1 MIKKSKRSIAVSYII
16 LIVFAL
22 VVIIPFIWMISSSF
36 KSQRELF
43 AFPPRIFPTVWK
55 WSNYTKAMSTGSV
68 GFGRMFLN
76 TMQIAVTNTVFTIV
90 FSTMAAYSFAR
101 IRFPGRNFLF
111 MLFITSM
118 MIPVAVTMIPMFMMF
133 SKVGLYDTYAPLILP
148 EMFGKGFS
156 IFLLRQFFMTVPA
169 DLEEAAVI
177 DGCGRLRIWATIF
190 VPLSK
195 PIIATLAIF
204 TFQRAYNDF
213 MNPIIYLSSSN
224 KFTIQLGLAAF
235 RNAYTTRYDLMMA
248 GSVLALI
255 PMVVIYLLCQK
266 YIVKGIV
273 MTGIK
278 G

>member
-1 MIKKSKRSIAVSYII
+1 MIKKSKRSIVVSYSI
-16 LIVFAL
+16 LILFAL
-22 VVIIPFIWMISSSF
+22 VVIVPFIWMVSSSF

-43 AFPPRIFPTVWK
+43 AFPPKIFPTVWK

-76 TMQIAVTNTVFTIV
+76 TMEIAVTNTVFTIV

-101 IRFPGRNFLF
+101 IRFPGREFLF
-111 MLFITSM
+111 MLFISSM
-118 MIPVAVTMIPMFMMF
+118 MIPVAVTMIPTFMVF

-156 IFLLRQFFMTVPA
+156 IFLLRQFFMTVPS

-213 MNPIIYLSSSN
+213 MNPIIYLNSSD

-235 RNAYTTRYDLMMA
+235 RNAYTTRYDLMMT
-248 GSVLALI
+248 GSVIALI
-255 PMVVIYLLCQK
+255 PVVIIYLLCQK